1 MLIIEG
7 SKIVAGLCSEI
18 FESRGWSVAICVDCD
33 EALERLVRGEPYDA
47 ILLSYRVRGTD
58 GLQLIKWIRAL
69 DLLRVTT
76 VVMITGSAGVGEEAS
91 AAGADA
97 VLRKPLNTNELV
109 WTVEKHSS

>member
-33 EALERLVRGEPYDA
+33 EALEQLVRGEPYDA

-69 DLLRVTT
+69 EHLRVTA
-76 VVMITGSAGVGEEAS
+76 VAMITGSAGVGEEARS
-91 AAGADA
+91 AGADE
-97 VLRKPLNTNELV
+97 VLLKPIDSNSLLLA
-109 WTVEKHSS
+109 VEKHSS